1 MGEILEGERF
11 GEAETAHYVSTFRAN
26 GYVNIPGVLSAPEV
40 AALKNL
46 TDGFFEDEDLAS
58 RTNPDTADPKY
69 IQMKADVDGT
79 QQPFILRNTIEL
91 DVMFRDLLVREPI
104 LGLAEAIV
112 GEGCMFC
119 GQNVLRNQP
128 GVAIDNWH
136 VDGEVHFPVPDDVP
150 RHHADTLPPTLW
162 ITVQMALTDTDEIEH
177 GPTQYIPGSHLSGH
191 RPNDKEQPEFEGKGA
206 ESVFCKAGDI
216 YIQDPQCW
224 HRGAPNLSERTR
236 YVLQSQ
242 YARKWAWWRF
252 SLCNR
257 VPVHDDDLAP
267 SGDRLLQLL
276 GRRRPGNSEA

>member
-46 TDGFFEDEDLAS
+46 TDGFFENEDLAS

-128 GVAIDNWH
+128 GVAIDDWH
-136 VDGEVHFPVPDDVP
+136 VDGEVHFPAQMMCRD
-150 RHHADTLPPTLW
+150 
-162 ITVQMALTDTDEIEH
+162 ITPI
-177 GPTQYIPGSHLSGH
+177 
-191 RPNDKEQPEFEGKGA
+191 
-206 ESVFCKAGDI
+206 
-216 YIQDPQCW
+216 
-224 HRGAPNLSERTR
+224 
-236 YVLQSQ
+236 
-242 YARKWAWWRF
+242 
-252 SLCNR
+252 
-257 VPVHDDDLAP
+257 
-267 SGDRLLQLL
+267 
-276 GRRRPGNSEA
+276 RRRLRCGLRFRWR